1 MTAAYPKMQ
10 FPFFSR
16 YHLHVNS
23 SDLCLLVGN
32 FFCRQPLRKHLRR
45 VWWTWQMPWMCL
57 TTQLTPRC
65 GVRHCLLTRG
75 SISWTQNSGR
85 LSKICGSVPL
95 YSLLIT
101 LQEGGGNENEVFF
114 QLRCHWRSLWHH
126 SVVQHVVR
134 HWTHLQPSLCLQS
147 GFQEFA
153 RPLWL
158 VSMLDLIPVLATH
171 SWILSF
177 Q

>member
-1 MTAAYPKMQ
+1 MNVTNAMD
-10 FPFFSR
+10 
-16 YHLHVNS
+16 V
-23 SDLCLLVGN
+23 SDNAVDASVWGQTLPLDTRLN
-32 FFCRQPLRKHLRR
+32 FLNTEFRQAF
-45 VWWTWQMPWMCL
+45 
-57 TTQLTPRC
+57 
-65 GVRHCLLTRG
+65 
-75 SISWTQNSGR
+75 
-85 LSKICGSVPL
+85 SKIGGSVPL

-158 VSMLDLIPVLATH
+158 VSMLDYPYLQFTLEHINSINTW
-171 SWILSF
+171 SWRHWSCIKNHKLCWIVAIYILYLYLLYICYICNAS
-177 Q
+177 